1 MKLILK
7 IISISLAL
15 LLSNNV
21 YSKAQGDNPASI
33 TELTIESYGKRM
45 SGLVYIAAGEALH
58 PTVLLLHGYP
68 GNEKNLDVAQALR
81 SKGWNVVFFHY
92 RGAWGSEGEF
102 SFRHAEQDVQSVL
115 NYISDEAN
123 ALTLRID
130 RNKISLVGH
139 SMGGHMAIA
148 GILDNPLVK
157 CAVAYDGANLGANG
171 HGLINDPK
179 TATLWKEYSDTLY
192 MLNGWSGE
200 KAQAETKNYASELDL
215 VKRVSKINGRPVMF
229 IPANTWVIPM
239 EKHITPLIS
248 ALKATKNSRI
258 SSKLIEDD
266 HSFSSSRTELIDTTF
281 LFLNTQ
287 CNG

>member
-1 MKLILK
+1 
-7 IISISLAL
+7 
-15 LLSNNV
+15 
-21 YSKAQGDNPASI
+21 
-33 TELTIESYGKRM
+33 
-45 SGLVYIAAGEALH
+45 
-58 PTVLLLHGYP
+58 
-68 GNEKNLDVAQALR
+68 
-81 SKGWNVVFFHY
+81 
-92 RGAWGSEGEF
+92 
-102 SFRHAEQDVQSVL
+102 
-115 NYISDEAN
+115 
-123 ALTLRID
+123 
-130 RNKISLVGH
+130 
-139 SMGGHMAIA
+139 
-148 GILDNPLVK
+148 
-157 CAVAYDGANLGANG
+157 
-171 HGLINDPK
+171 
-179 TATLWKEYSDTLY
+179 

>member
-1 MKLILK
+1 MKLTLK
-7 IISISLAL
+7 VISISLAL

-45 SGLVYIAAGEALH
+45 SGLAYIAAGEALN